1 MTDDIKSMVIVAFD
15 FLSTEHQI
23 KTLIVIDEE
32 LRAARPMPHALPE
45 GEYRLYWDRDLIDW
59 VVEEK

>member
-1 MTDDIKSMVIVAFD
+1 MIEDKKVMVIVGFD
-15 FLSTEHQI
+15 FLSPEHQI
-23 KTLIVIDEE
+23 KDLIVVDEKPFDKT
-32 LRAARPMPHALPE
+32 RQAHSLPE